1 MPVTPP
7 LDVVDGA
14 GRRSVD
20 VAPLPFAIGRRDT
33 NHLQLG
39 GSEVSR
45 DHAEIVL
52 EGSRYLLRDKRSR
65 FGTFVN
71 GDAVTTERLLKPG
84 DVIRLGRT
92 GGAEL
97 VFQVG
102 TAYPSG
108 PPSTPVNVSAVSGA
122 A

>member
-1 MPVTPP
+1 MTPKP
-7 LDVVDGA
+7 RLEVVDGA

-20 VAPLPFAIGRRDT
+20 VSPVPFTIGRRDT

-52 EGSRYLLRDKRSR
+52 DGARYILRDKRSR

-71 GDAVTTERLLKPG
+71 GEPVTTEQTLK
-84 DVIRLGRT
+84 RR
-92 GGAEL
+92 
-97 VFQVG
+97 
-102 TAYPSG
+102 
-108 PPSTPVNVSAVSGA
+108 
-122 A
+122 

>member
-1 MPVTPP
+1 MAVTPR

-20 VAPLPFAIGRRDT
+20 VSPIPFAIGRRDT

-52 EGSRYLLRDKRSR
+52 EGARYLLRDAAR
-65 FGTFVN
+65 
-71 GDAVTTERLLKPG
+71 D
-84 DVIRLGRT
+84 T
-92 GGAEL
+92 GA
-97 VFQVG
+97 
-102 TAYPSG
+102 
-108 PPSTPVNVSAVSGA
+108 
-122 A
+122 

>member
-1 MPVTPP
+1 MTVTPR

-20 VAPLPFAIGRRDT
+20 VSPIPFAIGRRDT

-45 DHAEIVL
+45 DHAEIVM
-52 EGSRYLLRDKRSR
+52 EGARYLLRDKKSR
-65 FGTFVN
+65 FGTFIN
-71 GDAVTTERLLKPG
+71 GDAVTSERLLKPG

-92 GGAEL
+92 GGAGL
-97 VFQVG
+97 GLQ
-102 TAYPSG
+102 T
-108 PPSTPVNVSAVSGA
+108 GA
-122 A
+122 GCT